1 LARQEGFSGRLA
13 IHPAQVAI
21 INECF
26 TPSPAEVD
34 HAQEILAAFAAN
46 PGAGTV
52 GLGGKMIDIPHR
64 KQAERIVAEAKAFG
78 LLK

>member
-1 LARQEGFSGRLA
+1 
-13 IHPAQVAI
+13 
-21 INECF
+21 
-26 TPSPAEVD
+26 
-34 HAQEILAAFAAN
+34 
-46 PGAGTV
+46 V